1 MQMANNQTLEEQL
14 NASQNLSYNPSISHD
29 MQPFPHRDASRIDI
43 RTVIAGDGET
53 YPDPFAAVD
62 LKYTGYKYL
71 HESDE
76 WTKFTSTNI
85 SLTVF
90 ETRLGNHENIIGL
103 EQAVLSMTKGEVAR
117 VWVPSRLG
125 YGVHGAEPLIPP
137 NTDLVFE
144 LTLVEIRN
152 DFQQQQQG
160 QQGQQGGAPDEQVMM
175 GLVGGDDDD
184 DDETE
189 EEDEDEHQILT
200 TNNLNTLNNINDH
213 HNFNDEDDDDP
224 YNANPQNSFQ
234 VL

>member
-1 MQMANNQTLEEQL
+1 MIQE
-14 NASQNLSYNPSISHD
+14 
-29 MQPFPHRDASRIDI
+29 
-43 RTVIAGDGET
+43 GDGST

-71 HESDE
+71 RDSNK

-85 SLTVF
+85 SSTVF

-152 DFQQQQQG
+152 DFALQQQQS
-160 QQGQQGGAPDEQVMM
+160 QQ
-175 GLVGGDDDD
+175 
-184 DDETE
+184 
-189 EEDEDEHQILT
+189 HQ
-200 TNNLNTLNNINDH
+200 NQ
-213 HNFNDEDDDDP
+213 
-224 YNANPQNSFQ
+224 YGRG
-234 VL
+234 